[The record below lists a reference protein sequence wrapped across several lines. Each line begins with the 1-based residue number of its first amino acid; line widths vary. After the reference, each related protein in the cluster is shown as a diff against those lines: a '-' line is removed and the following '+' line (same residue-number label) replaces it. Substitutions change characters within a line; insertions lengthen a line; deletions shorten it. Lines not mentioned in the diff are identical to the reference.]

1 MEPGE
6 KNTIVCT
13 SFSYCHVTCHVYD
26 ARIAEDGTVTTVPWG
41 YIDGVVHHTH
51 DPIPVEGWDCDSGPM
66 GLPWGYIDGVVHHT
80 HDPIPYPIPY
90 KLAKS

>member
-1 MEPGE
+1 MITLPYLYFIPKICQRRYAAGLPQPL
-6 KNTIVCT
+6 TTHPPLT
-13 SFSYCHVTCHVYD
+13 SSRFLTLF
-26 ARIAEDGTVTTVPWG
+26 
-41 YIDGVVHHTH
+41 HHTH